1 MGYDKRTV
9 KDIVPP
15 LVKLAHEGVYH
26 IAFELY
32 AVCRIVNTSYL
43 LRVTVTHRDHDMVA
57 HRRVLVSYRQP
68 VISHLLRCLSFEG
81 LIEVKYLTALLRI
94 LPVAEC
100 VGHVV

>member
-1 MGYDKRTV
+1 MEVLVVSVLMMGYDKRTV

-43 LRVTVTHRDHDMVA
+43 QYVPCPDR
-57 HRRVLVSYRQP
+57 
-68 VISHLLRCLSFEG
+68 
-81 LIEVKYLTALLRI
+81 
-94 LPVAEC
+94 
-100 VGHVV
+100 